1 MHCDRI
7 AAKGGVFVTKETEKA
22 FKILYCEYKHRRK
35 SGCPKSTAT
44 EFEDGTIQK
53 ISAFQKWLPEDISY
67 ALRELKAAGYVKLFI
82 YGDCTLTEAGLE
94 FMENKPKEFFSELG
108 GLFDL
113 AGLFI

>member
-1 MHCDRI
+1 M
-7 AAKGGVFVTKETEKA
+7 TKETEKA

-35 SGCPKSTAT
+35 SGCSKATAM

-53 ISAFQKWLPEDISY
+53 MSAFRKWLPEDISY
-67 ALRELKAAGYVKLFI
+67 ALQELKAAGYVKLFI

-113 AGLFI
+113 VGLFC